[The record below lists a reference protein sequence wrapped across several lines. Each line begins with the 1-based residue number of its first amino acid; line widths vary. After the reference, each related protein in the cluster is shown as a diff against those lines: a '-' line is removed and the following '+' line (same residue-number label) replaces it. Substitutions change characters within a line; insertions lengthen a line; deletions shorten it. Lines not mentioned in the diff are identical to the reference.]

1 MLGYNKSK
9 HSHQKGMKILD
20 FKAKD
25 KLLHM
30 ANLVYMSADLR
41 KGSLRHFNYFYAI
54 DIWEM
59 TKMAKN
65 NMLL

>member
-9 HSHQKGMKILD
+9 HSHQKGMQILD

-41 KGSLRHFNYFYAI
+41 KESLRHFNYFYAI
-54 DIWEM
+54 DI
-59 TKMAKN
+59 
-65 NMLL
+65 